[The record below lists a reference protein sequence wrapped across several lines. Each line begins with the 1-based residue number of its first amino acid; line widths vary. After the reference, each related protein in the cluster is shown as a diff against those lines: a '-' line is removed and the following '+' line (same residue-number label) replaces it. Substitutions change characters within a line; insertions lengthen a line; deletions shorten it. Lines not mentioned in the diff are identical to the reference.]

1 MKVQLLDLSAQHNP
15 LEGEIL
21 EAVAR
26 VVKSNHFILGP
37 EVEKLEKSMAERLG
51 VAHAFG
57 VSSGTDALVIAL
69 MAEGMGAGDEVVT
82 STYSFFAT
90 GGAIARVGAKAVFVD
105 VESSG
110 CGFQLDPAQV
120 AQAITPKTRAIIPV
134 HLFGLTADMDAI
146 ANIAAVRER
155 RIVIIE
161 DAAQAIDVRLP
172 NGKWAGTVGDYG
184 CYSFFP
190 SKNLGAM
197 GDAGLVVTNDAARA
211 AKLKAFRAH
220 GAAVKYFHD
229 FVGGNFRIDAMQAA
243 ILNVKAK
250 HLDAWTA
257 QRRANAARYHEAFAT
272 RASVKRGDVVLPPN
286 DPRHSYNQFVIHA
299 QKRDAL
305 KAHLQSKEVQT
316 EVYYPV
322 PFHMQ
327 KCFASLG
334 YKLGDLPRAEKAA
347 NEALAIPVSPG
358 LTNEQLD
365 FVVETVDAFYA

>member
-15 LEGEIL
+15 IEGEIID
-21 EAVAR
+21 AITR
-26 VVKSNHFILGP
+26 VVKSQHFILGP
-37 EVEKLEKSMAERLG
+37 EVEKLEKTMAERLG

-69 MAEGMGAGDEVVT
+69 MAEGIGAGDEVIT

-90 GGAIARVGAKAVFVD
+90 GGAIARVGATPVFVD
-105 VESSG
+105 VEENS
-110 CGFQLDPAQV
+110 FQLDITQV
-120 AQAITPKTRAIIPV
+120 ARKISTKTRAVIPV
-134 HLFGLTADMDAI
+134 HLFGLTADMKALQ
-146 ANIAAVRER
+146 AIAAVRER
-155 RIVIIE
+155 RICIIE
-161 DAAQAIDVRLP
+161 DGAQAVDVRLP
-172 NGKWAGTVGDYG
+172 EGKWAGTVGDYG

-197 GDAGLVVTNDAARA
+197 GDAGLVVTNDAQRA
-211 AKLKAFRAH
+211 AKLKAMRAH

-229 FVGGNFRIDAMQAA
+229 FIGGNFRIDAMQAA
-243 ILNVKAK
+243 VINVKAK

-257 QRRANAARYHEAFAT
+257 QRRANAAHYHQAFGS
-272 RASVKRGDVVLPPN
+272 RASVKNGSVALPPN
-286 DPRHSYNQFVIHA
+286 DPRHSYNQFVIRA

-327 KCFASLG
+327 KCFANLG
-334 YKLGDLPRAEKAA
+334 YKQGDLPRAEKAA

-358 LTNEQLD
+358 LTREQLD
-365 FVVETVDAFYA
+365 YVVDTIEAFYA

>member
-1 MKVQLLDLSAQHNP
+1 VKVQLLDLSAQHNP
-15 LEGEIL
+15 LEGEIID
-21 EAVAR
+21 AISR
-26 VVKSNHFILGP
+26 VVKSQHFILGP
-37 EVEKLEKSMAERLG
+37 EVEKLEKTMAERLG

-69 MAEGMGAGDEVVT
+69 MAEGVGAGDEVIT

-105 VESSG
+105 VEEN
-110 CGFQLDPAQV
+110 GFQIDVGQV
-120 AQAITPKTRAIIPV
+120 QKAITPKTRAIIPV
-134 HLFGLTADMDAI
+134 HLFGLTADMA
-146 ANIAAVRER
+146 ALLALPAVREQ
-155 RIVIIE
+155 RICIIE
-161 DAAQAIDVRLP
+161 DAAQAIDVKLP

-197 GDAGLVVTNDAARA
+197 GDAGLVVTNDPARA
-211 AKLKAFRAH
+211 KQLKAFRAH

-243 ILNVKAK
+243 VLNVKAK

-257 QRRANAARYHEAFAT
+257 QRRENAAHYHQAFAS

-305 KAHLQSKEVQT
+305 KAHLQGKEIQT

-334 YKLGDLPRAEKAA
+334 YKQGDLPRAEKAA
-347 NEALAIPVSPG
+347 HEALAIPVSPG
-358 LTNEQLD
+358 LTREQLD
-365 FVVETVDAFYA
+365 FVVDTVDAFYA